1 MNTTVSKSGTLPLLA
16 PKTALALSPHALHLL
31 AAVLLL
37 APFFLGDYGL
47 HLAISGGIMSLG
59 AMALTVLCGT
69 AGLPSLGTAAFLGI
83 GGFSAGILASKLGLS
98 LLPAM
103 ATGAAIG
110 ALLGLLVALLTI
122 RVSGLYLAVGTL
134 ALQHIVSIVATDI
147 DIRMTFASGFLLD
160 APQVLGIAIDSPV
173 RWWLLTLVLMTLLF
187 SLLSYLLGGA
197 VGREW
202 NLLREQPT
210 AAGTLGISATRSRA
224 GVFALSSAVIA
235 ATGAVDAYY
244 IGNVQAGAYTIH
256 VAVAYLTVIVLGG
269 AGRLAG
275 AVIAAYV
282 VILLPVTLTAL
293 LRWLG
298 VDASRVAGIENIVLG
313 LILIFSL
320 VRGRQHILHWLTLRK
335 TTHD

>member
-1 MNTTVSKSGTLPLLA
+1 MDTTVSKIHAPLPA
-16 PKTALALSPHALHLL
+16 QRHIAFPFHPRASHLL
-31 AAVLLL
+31 VAALLL
-37 APFFLGDYGL
+37 VPFFLGDYAL
-47 HLAISGGIMSLG
+47 HLAVSGGIMSLG

-83 GGFSAGILASKLGLS
+83 GGFSAGILATKLGLG

-103 ATGAAIG
+103 LTGAVIG
-110 ALLGLLVALLTI
+110 TLLGTLVAFLTI

-147 DIRMTFASGFLLD
+147 DIRMTFASGFLLE
-160 APQVLGIAIDSPV
+160 APQVLGIAIDSPL
-173 RWWLLTLVLMTLLF
+173 RWWGLVLVLMALVSALF
-187 SLLSYLLGGA
+187 SYLLGGA
-197 VGREW
+197 IGREW

-224 GVFALSSAVIA
+224 SVFALSSAVIA
-235 ATGAVDAYY
+235 AAGAVDAYY
-244 IGNVQAGAYTIH
+244 IGNVQASAYTIH

-269 AGRLAG
+269 AGRLPG
-275 AVIAAYV
+275 AIGAAYV

-320 VRGRQHILHWLTLRK
+320 VHGRQRLLQWLSARK
-335 TTHD
+335 ANHG